1 MYLMVD
7 RTNPITITI
16 TTSVAASLERSW
28 NIKVT
33 QIACDC
39 PTLAPNGC
47 LQYYYSQS
55 GNVRSFNYGTT
66 INGNN
71 LNFGNGSSVAGTRQ
85 ISNENYGVC
94 IGMVPGYCSIQWSQS
109 DGETSSFSLSNDTAA
124 ASVLDGLP
132 SNGLRGENCTTDYVV
147 IPNPYFVN
155 GTAVNADRFCGNQ
168 FPTVVTSSKPFV
180 LRVVTN
186 DNELGDA
193 ANRGFS
199 LDYTQQACSNLG
211 FMLYNMS

>member
-7 RTNPITITI
+7 GTNPISITV
-16 TTSVAASLERSW
+16 TTSIAASLERSW

-47 LQYYYSQS
+47 LQYYHALS

-71 LNFGNGSSVAGTRQ
+71 LNFGNGSSVAGSRQ
-85 ISNENYGVC
+85 IANENYGVC

-109 DGETSSFSLSNDTAA
+109 SGEDTSFSISNDTAA
-124 ASVLDGLP
+124 AAVISGLP

-155 GTAVNADRFCGNQ
+155 GTSVNADRFCGNL
-168 FPTVVTSSKPFV
+168 FPTIISKQNHF
-180 LRVVTN
+180 
-186 DNELGDA
+186 
-193 ANRGFS
+193 
-199 LDYTQQACSNLG
+199 
-211 FMLYNMS
+211 